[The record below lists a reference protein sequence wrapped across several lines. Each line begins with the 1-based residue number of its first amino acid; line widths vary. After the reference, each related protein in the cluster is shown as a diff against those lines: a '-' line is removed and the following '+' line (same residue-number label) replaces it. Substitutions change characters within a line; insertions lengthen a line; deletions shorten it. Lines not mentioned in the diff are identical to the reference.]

1 MAVLL
6 ILEGYYD
13 IIVNDLTI
21 HGRTN
26 ATHVTTETRVT
37 CFLSYRKFRWN
48 FLYDKNA
55 LRA

>member
-21 HGRTN
+21 YGRTRGEEPT
-26 ATHVTTETRVT
+26 A
-37 CFLSYRKFRWN
+37 S
-48 FLYDKNA
+48 A
-55 LRA
+55 LARGIW